1 MKKKRIIVISAI
13 LLVEI
18 LAVYFFRPSQV
29 AGDSMYPTLKDSQL
43 VFRNP
48 IKKTIEKGDIVVAK
62 TNYNKL
68 VIKRVVGVSGDKLRI
83 KSGYLYINDQK
94 EERNIKTTIIGNLN
108 DGVTVPEDHVYLMG
122 DNRDHSRDS
131 RDYGCV
137 PISNVKFIV
146 SIPVKGS
153 HFL

>member
-48 IKKTIEKGDIVVAK
+48 VKKTIERGDIVVAK

-68 VIKRVVGVSGDKLRI
+68 VIKRVVGLSGDKLKI

-94 EERNIKTTIIGNLN
+94 EDRKLKTTIIGNLN

-131 RDYGCV
+131 RDYGCI

-146 SIPVKGS
+146 SIPVKGN

>member
-48 IKKTIEKGDIVVAK
+48 IKKTIERGDIVVAK

-68 VIKRVVGVSGDKLRI
+68 VIKRVVGVSGDKLKI
-83 KSGYLYINDQK
+83 KAGYLYTNDQK
-94 EERNIKTTIIGNLN
+94 EDRNLKTTIIGNLN
-108 DGVTVPEDHVYLMG
+108 DGVTVPKDHVYLMG

-146 SIPVKGS
+146 SIPAKGN